1 MNSYSLGISGSW
13 FFVALTI
20 LSALGLALY
29 SYRTTIPPISSGKK
43 AFLISLRTLAL
54 ALLIIALFEPI
65 LSLVRASIDEP
76 HVAVLL
82 DNSQSMTIKDITGS
96 RRDAF
101 NTALTTSNVLS
112 LKDEADM
119 AAFQDNVLSI
129 PSSAA
134 LDSLKFDGQLTDI
147 SAAIRWM
154 GERSEDANIRAGLL
168 VTDGAFNTGANP
180 LYEAEMQGKP
190 LYIIGIGDSS
200 EPKDIA
206 IQTIIT
212 NEITYLDASVPV
224 NINIKSSGI
233 TDDQGTET
241 KLILSDNGVQIAEQT
256 IRLRGEQTAYSA
268 LFDYH
273 PKTEGIHK
281 LTATIAPKNG
291 ELTSKNNSLSEFIT
305 VLKQKRKVA
314 LFAGAPSSDV
324 SFIRSILDKE
334 KGADI
339 TAFIQKQGAEFYD
352 VQPSAQS
359 LKDAEAIVLIGFPI
373 SSTPAAVVQMIA
385 QECERGKPLLFVA
398 SLQTDYTKLRLLE
411 PYLPFSIVS
420 SRPQEFLA
428 FADVPQRALS
438 NSLLKITGTNDDARL
453 WNQLPPIYRTETFVK
468 MKPESEVLS
477 TIKVNT
483 TPLSEPLISSREFQG
498 KKSVAILGYGL
509 YRWKLLGEAA
519 EVSKGRQDMPDILSI
534 FLQNTTKW
542 LTTTENQK
550 SVRIRTSKK
559 LYASGEKV
567 ECIAQVY
574 DQTLAPIENAD
585 VVVKISGG
593 KSSREVHLTPISNGR
608 YTGQIDGLAEGD
620 YAYSGSVTV
629 NQKPYGADNGRFSVG
644 DIALEYQNV
653 RMNAELLRQMAE
665 RTGGKFYT
673 PATASTLLEDMKK
686 HPGFKDRTI
695 TQKSEFALWNLPWML
710 ASALLF
716 FAVEWFLRKR
726 SGMV

>member
-13 FFVALTI
+13 LLVVLTI
-20 LSALGLALY
+20 LCALGLALY
-29 SYRTTIPPISSGKK
+29 SYYTTIPPISTGKK
-43 AFLISLRTLAL
+43 SFLITLRTLAL
-54 ALLIIALFEPI
+54 SLLIIALFEPI
-65 LSLVRASIDEP
+65 LSLVRSSIDEP
-76 HVAVLL
+76 QLAVLL
-82 DNSQSMTIKDITGS
+82 DNSQSMTIRDIKGN
-96 RRDAF
+96 RLEGF
-101 NTALTTSNVLS
+101 KNALTSSNVLS
-112 LKDEADM
+112 LND
-119 AAFQDNVLSI
+119 AAHVAKFQDNVLSI
-129 PSSAA
+129 NHAA
-134 LDSLKFDGQLTDI
+134 IDSLKFDGQLTDI
-147 SAAIRWM
+147 SSAIRWI
-154 GERSEDANIRAGLL
+154 GERADNVNLQAGLL
-168 VTDGAFNTGANP
+168 ITDGAFNTGANP
-180 LYEAEMQGKP
+180 LYEAEMLGKP

-206 IQTIIT
+206 VQTIIT

-224 NINIKSSGI
+224 NVNIKSAGI
-233 TDDQGTET
+233 TDEKDSET
-241 KLILSDNGVQIAEQT
+241 KLILSDNGIMVAEQT
-256 IRLRGEQTAYSA
+256 IRLRSEQNIYSA

-273 PKTEGIHK
+273 PKIEGIHK
-281 LTATIAPKNG
+281 LIASIAPKNG
-291 ELTSKNNSLSEFIT
+291 ELTPKNNSLSEFIN
-305 VLKQKRKVA
+305 VLKQKRKVV

-334 KGADI
+334 KGAEV
-339 TAFIQKQGAEFYD
+339 TAFIQKQGAEFYES
-352 VQPSAQS
+352 QPNSQS
-359 LKDAEAIVLIGFPI
+359 MKDAETIVLIGFPN
-373 SSTPAAVVQMIA
+373 SSTPVSVMQMIA

-398 SLQTDYTKLRLLE
+398 SLQTDYTKLRILE
-411 PYLPFSIVS
+411 PYLPFAIVS

-542 LTTTENQK
+542 LTATDNQK

-559 LYASGEKV
+559 LYSSGEKV

-585 VVVKISGG
+585 VIVKISGG
-593 KSSREVHLTPISNGR
+593 KSPREVHLTPISNGR
-608 YTGQIDGLAEGD
+608 YTGQIDGLSEGD
-620 YAYSGSVTV
+620 YAFSGSVTV
-629 NQKPYGADNGRFSVG
+629 NQKPYGSDNGRFSVG

-653 RMNAELLRQMAE
+653 RMNSELLRQIAE

-673 PATASTLLEDMKK
+673 PETASALLNDLKK
-686 HPGFKDRTI
+686 QPTFKERTI

-716 FAVEWFLRKR
+716 FAVEWFVRKR